1 MINTT
6 NLSNTFP
13 PPEQS
18 FELEFLEAL
27 LACEDETYPW
37 NPLAPESEEYL
48 LQAESEFVLQ
58 NVMEEEFDSFSTNFY
73 SELDNLWGKFSNTEC
88 YKDTTENS
96 IVAEV
101 KKTLQL
107 NFAAQVP
114 QDWLQKIAQAA
125 GKMVN
130 SQASIGEQLVQCV
143 QSVLPAWQEEDL
155 FVLAR
160 PLAYAMR
167 SSDDLAPNEATQVL
181 EKIGDRE
188 WIALSEIEQARLSLA
203 IAHYALNNIQQ
214 SQATEK

>member
-1 MINTT
+1 MIDKT

-18 FELEFLEAL
+18 LELELLEAL
-27 LACEDETYPW
+27 LTFEDETYPW

-48 LQAESEFVLQ
+48 LQAESQFVLQ
-58 NVMEEEFDSFSTNFY
+58 EVMEEEFDSFSANFY
-73 SELDNLWGKFSNTEC
+73 SELDNLWAKLPNTEH
-88 YKDTTENS
+88 YNHTTDNS

-101 KKTLQL
+101 QKTLQL
-107 NFAAQVP
+107 HFAAQVP
-114 QDWLQKIAQAA
+114 QDWLQKIAQTA
-125 GKMVN
+125 GKMLN
-130 SQASIGEQLVQCV
+130 SQASMGEQLVQCV
-143 QSVLPAWQEEDL
+143 QSVLPTWQEEDL

-167 SSDDLAPNEATQVL
+167 SSDNHAANEATQVL

-188 WIALSEIEQARLSLA
+188 WITLSEIEQARLSLA

-214 SQATEK
+214 FQATEK